1 MPLLR
6 HNRGWVILASFIIAF
21 LLTTIPLPGW
31 LADWRPAWVVMMV
44 IYWCIVLP
52 ERVGVAIAWVLGL
65 LLDVYIGTLLGQN
78 ALGLSVIA
86 YLTLRLHKQIRI
98 FPPLQQSVLI
108 CIYLLLFQFFTL
120 WVRGITGVPPQHW
133 TFWAPVLSSMLLWP
147 IFFIIMRNIRRKF
160 NVY

>member
-1 MPLLR
+1 MPLVR
-6 HNRGWVILASFIIAF
+6 HNSGWVILVSFIIAF

-65 LLDVYIGTLLGQN
+65 LLDVYTGTLLGQN

-86 YLTLRLHKQIRI
+86 YLTFRLHKQIRI

-108 CIYLLLFQFFTL
+108 CVYLLLFQFFTL
-120 WVRGITGVPPQHW
+120 WIRGIIGVPPQHW

-147 IFFIIMRNIRRKF
+147 IFFIIMHNIRRKF

>member
-1 MPLLR
+1 MPLVR
-6 HNRGWVILASFIIAF
+6 HNSGWVILVSFIIAF

-65 LLDVYIGTLLGQN
+65 LLDVYTGTLLGQN

-120 WVRGITGVPPQHW
+120 WIRGIIGVPPQHW

>member
-1 MPLLR
+1 MPLVR
-6 HNRGWVILASFIIAF
+6 HNRGWVILVSFIIAF

-44 IYWCIVLP
+44 IYWCLVLP

-65 LLDVYIGTLLGQN
+65 LLDVYTGTLLGQN

-120 WVRGITGVPPQHW
+120 WIRGIIGVPPQHW

-147 IFFIIMRNIRRKF
+147 IFFVIMRNIRRKF